1 MAQSPFQW
9 VIVCGLITGLA
20 LFLRPRE
27 SVAYKER
34 MHEYFRRG
42 TVCLLPS
49 ARANLLLPAPQQLPR
64 QGLGRDESAPDLRQ
78 ASVETPPACM
88 ASGAC
93 LAISLW
99 EGRGGLDGV
108 VVRVLAPSDTRVLI
122 SEHDYVTWP
131 RRTKVACETLL
142 DVEVKVVAAQLCPT
156 LCNPRDCSPPGS
168 SVHGFLQARIPGWVA
183 ILFSRGSS

>member
-1 MAQSPFQW
+1 MARSPSQR
-9 VIVCGLITGLA
+9 VIACGLITGLA

-42 TVCLLPS
+42 TVCLLTS
-49 ARANLLLPAPQQLPR
+49 AHANLLLPAPQQFPR

-93 LAISLW
+93 LAVSLRQ
-99 EGRGGLDGV
+99 GRGSLDGV
-108 VVRVLAPSDTRVLI
+108 
-122 SEHDYVTWP
+122 
-131 RRTKVACETLL
+131 
-142 DVEVKVVAAQLCPT
+142 
-156 LCNPRDCSPPGS
+156 
-168 SVHGFLQARIPGWVA
+168 A
-183 ILFSRGSS
+183 I

>member
-1 MAQSPFQW
+1 
-9 VIVCGLITGLA
+9 
-20 LFLRPRE
+20 
-27 SVAYKER
+27 
-34 MHEYFRRG
+34 
-42 TVCLLPS
+42 
-49 ARANLLLPAPQQLPR
+49 
-64 QGLGRDESAPDLRQ
+64 
-78 ASVETPPACM
+78 M

-93 LAISLW
+93 LPISLW

>member
-1 MAQSPFQW
+1 MLETQEKWVRFLGQEDSPGEENGNTLQFYSLGNPMDRGAWRATVQGSQR
-9 VIVCGLITGLA
+9 V
-20 LFLRPRE
+20 RPN
-27 SVAYKER
+27 Y
-34 MHEYFRRG
+34 EYFRHG
-42 TVCLLPS
+42 TICLLPS

-142 DVEVKVVAAQLCPT
+142 DVD
-156 LCNPRDCSPPGS
+156 PRGRSHTRETS
-168 SVHGFLQARIPGWVA
+168 WARA
-183 ILFSRGSS
+183 SQ